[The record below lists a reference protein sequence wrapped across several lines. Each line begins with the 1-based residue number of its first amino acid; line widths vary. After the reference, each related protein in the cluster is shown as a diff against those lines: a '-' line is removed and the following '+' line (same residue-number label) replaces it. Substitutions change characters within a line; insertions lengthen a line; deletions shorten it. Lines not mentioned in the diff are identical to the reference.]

1 MTVSGV
7 FGQERPH
14 GAGYVRAPE
23 GKGDPGFEET
33 DLIPAIKTLTDVA
46 NTAERLSPDQFRHTI
61 GQLDFVSRAAAIM
74 VNPAGSRGAGRQ
86 RRVGVSK
93 RPLAPP
99 RRMASIIST
108 MPPVLQPEPNPRL
121 AANVMHFARLLR
133 RAGLPVG
140 PSETIA
146 AQDALTRID
155 LASKTQARTALR
167 TAMIHRH
174 EHQDVFDQAFALFW
188 RDPAAAE
195 QAAAMALLDAQKE
208 KKPERPPPAAR
219 RVAEAFAAKNQK
231 PQPPKDEPPVT
242 DMTMTVS
249 EQERLQSMDFEA
261 MGADE
266 IARAKQEIR
275 RLVLPLDLRRTRRLR
290 ADQNGPVTDLRRTIR
305 ASLRQG
311 GEILTIA
318 RNRRV
323 TRPPPLV
330 VLCDISGSMARYA
343 QILMH
348 FLHAVTNDR
357 DRVHIFLFGT
367 RLSNVTRQL
376 KARDPEVA
384 FQMVAHAVP
393 DWSGGT
399 RIGEA
404 VAGFNHLWAK
414 RVLGQGAVVLLITD
428 GLDRDGA
435 HGLAENMDRLHRSC
449 TRLIWLNPLLR
460 WSGFEPKS
468 QGIRAMLPHVDE
480 FRPVHNLASLRGLID
495 LLSRPAPMKP
505 ASAGRFER

>member
-1 MTVSGV
+1 M
-7 FGQERPH
+7 Q
-14 GAGYVRAPE
+14 AG
-23 GKGDPGFEET
+23 D
-33 DLIPAIKTLTDVA
+33 TL
-46 NTAERLSPDQFRHTI
+46 
-61 GQLDFVSRAAAIM
+61 
-74 VNPAGSRGAGRQ
+74 GSSDGMQ
-86 RRVGVSK
+86 TS
-93 RPLAPP
+93 PP
-99 RRMASIIST
+99 R
-108 MPPVLQPEPNPRL
+108 LG
-121 AANVMHFARLLR
+121 ANVMHFARLLR

-140 PSETIA
+140 PAEAIA
-146 AQDALTRID
+146 AQEALTRVD
-155 LASKTQARTALR
+155 LASKTQSRTALR

-188 RDPAAAE
+188 RDPSAAE
-195 QAAAMALLDAQKE
+195 QAAAMALLEAQKPP
-208 KKPERPPPAAR
+208 KPERAPPASR
-219 RVAEAFAAKNQK
+219 RVAEAFAAKK
-231 PQPPKDEPPVT
+231 DRPPPVPEESPVT

-249 EQERLQSMDFEA
+249 DQERLQRMDFEA
-261 MGADE
+261 MGAAE
-266 IARAKQEIR
+266 IAAAKREIR

-290 ADQNGPVTDLRRTIR
+290 PDQNGPVTDLRRTIR

-318 RNRRV
+318 RNRKV

-343 QILMH
+343 QILLH

-357 DRVHIFLFGT
+357 DRVHVFLFGT

-404 VAGFNHLWAK
+404 VAGFNKLWAK

-449 TRLIWLNPLLR
+449 TRLVWLNPLLR

-468 QGIRAMLPHVDE
+468 QGIKAMLPHVDE
-480 FRPVHNLASLRGLID
+480 FRPVHNLASLRALID
-495 LLSRPAPMKP
+495 LLSRPAPMKGNNP
-505 ASAGRFER
+505 